1 MRIRTIVL
9 AAALLATVAL
19 ATSCGDKG
27 EGASPSEFSKTTGGT
42 TSYVNTELG
51 FFFKID
57 DRFKHADPDKKPMG
71 GRRPDFEVIYR
82 DPDGTKQGGVSVDA
96 FDVSVNT
103 MDQQTTPD
111 LLRKE
116 KANIEAGFQDVES
129 QTKDL
134 VWTTPVR
141 VRING
146 LPGWRIDYTHTAGDT
161 ALKERA
167 YVLYKGDRSYTLTLQ
182 SAAATWPDNEPDLQ
196 TAAESFTIQ

>member
-1 MRIRTIVL
+1 VRIRAIVL
-9 AAALLATVAL
+9 AAALLATVAV

-27 EGASPSEFSKTTGGT
+27 EGASPSEFSKTAGGM

-51 FFFKID
+51 FSFKID

-82 DPDGTKQGGVSVDA
+82 DPAGTKVGSASVDA

-103 MDQQTTPD
+103 MDQQITPD
-111 LLRKE
+111 LLRKK

-167 YVLYKGDRSYTLTLQ
+167 YALYKGDKQYGLTLQ
-182 SAAATWPDNEPDLQ
+182 SAASSWSDNAPDLQ
-196 TAAESFTIQ
+196 AAAESFIVE